1 MIPIPG
7 MSSHTHLNAVAL
19 APFNAIT
26 EDSFPLSSSS
36 GLQDDLISNAT
47 LSPPLS
53 AYGARVQIAGHSLP
67 QQGSSSAVPGAPQ
80 KKRRTG
86 IHKCHSPEPQPIPSA
101 YLPYHEQTG
110 SGQTTS
116 SAPYNYPVVGL
127 AHMVLPGPLSHA
139 HLDSV
144 ASLDSVDASG
154 LHDDSGPSSVA
165 SDAEHDSEESDNGK
179 RRRNDNPKDLK
190 ATKRLRK
197 QRKIDNHNL
206 EEMRKL
212 LVPDGVGKVHKKDL
226 TTTCTS

>member
-1 MIPIPG
+1 
-7 MSSHTHLNAVAL
+7 
-19 APFNAIT
+19 
-26 EDSFPLSSSS
+26 
-36 GLQDDLISNAT
+36 
-47 LSPPLS
+47 
-53 AYGARVQIAGHSLP
+53 
-67 QQGSSSAVPGAPQ
+67 
-80 KKRRTG
+80 
-86 IHKCHSPEPQPIPSA
+86 
-101 YLPYHEQTG
+101 
-110 SGQTTS
+110 
-116 SAPYNYPVVGL
+116 
-127 AHMVLPGPLSHA
+127 MVLPGPLSHA